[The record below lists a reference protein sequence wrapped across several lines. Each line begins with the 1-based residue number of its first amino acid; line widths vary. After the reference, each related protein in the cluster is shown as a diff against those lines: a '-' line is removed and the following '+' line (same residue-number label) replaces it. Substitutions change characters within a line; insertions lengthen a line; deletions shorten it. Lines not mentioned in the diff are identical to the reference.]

1 MTRIQEIAEEL
12 VNLTIKEVNKL
23 SIILKN
29 CREPMR
35 YDFNK
40 HNYKV
45 KLSLPKYY
53 GQRKTYN
60 RRHK

>member
-1 MTRIQEIAEEL
+1 MPRIQEIAEEL
-12 VNLTIKEVNKL
+12 VNLTIKEVNEL
-23 SIILKN
+23 SMILKN
-29 CREPMR
+29 YRESIY

-45 KLSLPKYY
+45 KLSSPKYY